1 MKKVIVN
8 SGDIFC
14 IPLFMPKDDWKLK
27 TKLSNDDLD
36 KEFAFGRVIE
46 TSSSVLVEI
55 FKKIGSANT
64 DINEIINSGIMFS
77 PIQIFWDGVVKKR
90 WRIIGKTENYDKS
103 KDSNYNNLKMVFGIG
118 EDFRLRDFSTKKE
131 TPISREEFNRKG
143 YEFSTVWY
151 PIDLENRILKKHQVD
166 KKPLREKQFL
176 CVKKKK
182 RGKKLC
188 GKATR

>member
-151 PIDLENRILKKHQVD
+151 PIDLENRILKSIK
-166 KKPLREKQFL
+166 
-176 CVKKKK
+176 
-182 RGKKLC
+182 
-188 GKATR
+188 

>member
-151 PIDLENRILKKHQVD
+151 PIDLENRILKKTSS
-166 KKPLREKQFL
+166 R
-176 CVKKKK
+176 
-182 RGKKLC
+182 
-188 GKATR
+188 